1 MNFGSQRAI
10 VGSLMVAVCFGW
22 FSPTAC
28 WAQKRYKDPYADKV
42 KKIADKA
49 ARFLESNKGGGR
61 EGPICALA
69 VLEYY
74 KRYEGVVPTDN
85 PYVSSTVARV
95 AGMVDSGSAEVLDNR
110 ETYFPATALI
120 LLAEYDAKKYKPQIM
135 KILDTLVDRQISNGA
150 FTYKGE
156 SNGDTSQSQFG
167 ALAFFVARQHR
178 IPLDPKHVKH
188 LLQFYVDYQAGN
200 GTWAYKPKS
209 PGQGSV
215 GGTNSLHS
223 ASLSSVYLLADML
236 RLSKRVKNMT
246 SLSADSSLG
255 LPKNVTV
262 YVPPTD
268 DKEGN
273 LQAAWGDGV
282 SPVVKFERG
291 KLSSCKSSG
300 NSWYSSQFQFPI
312 NQWNSYFMYA
322 LERYAY
328 FKEQADGNLGSAL
341 SSWYDDGVDYIEE
354 FQSDSGAVEGHR
366 RVPNMPV
373 NVNTALSLL
382 FLVRASEIISLP
394 PTGSELLGGEGFD
407 SGTLTQSKTG
417 TIASS
422 EAEKSLKGLIDSL
435 TDDTLDDRQLQQITA
450 AMKRAV
456 REFKSK
462 GKRSRGEITS
472 FLKTMISEKN
482 YYRRLVAIR
491 FLSGEQDMDN
501 VPALLYAMGDPD
513 PTIAILAH
521 NGLRLV
527 SRKFETFTFEDKGNK
542 QDNLLEL
549 ARLKQQWTKWY
560 LELRPN
566 AELLE

>member
-1 MNFGSQRAI
+1 MNFRSQRAL
-10 VGSLMVAVCFGW
+10 VGSLMVAVCFGC

-28 WAQKRYKDPYADKV
+28 WAQKKYKDPYADKV
-42 KKIADKA
+42 VRIADKA
-49 ARFLESNKGGGR
+49 ARFLESDSASGKS
-61 EGPICALA
+61 GPICALA

-74 KRYEGVVPTDN
+74 KRYDGTVPTDN
-85 PYVSSTVARV
+85 PMVKRV
-95 AGMVDSGSAEVLDNR
+95 VRRIAGMVDSGAAEVLENR
-110 ETYFPATALI
+110 ETYFPALALI

-135 KILDTLVDRQISNGA
+135 KILDTLIERQLSNGA
-150 FTYKGE
+150 FTY
-156 SNGDTSQSQFG
+156 SRDSTGDTSQSQFG

-178 IPLDPKHVKH
+178 IPLDPKHAH
-188 LLQFYVDYQAGN
+188 SLLQFYVDYQAQS
-200 GTWAYKPKS
+200 GTWSYKAQL
-209 PGQGSV
+209 GGGNV
-215 GGTNSLHS
+215 AGTNSIHS

-236 RLSKRVKNMT
+236 RLSKRVKNMAT
-246 SLSADSSLG
+246 ASADSSLG

-262 YVPPTD
+262 YVPPAD
-268 DKEGN
+268 DKEGD
-273 LQAAWGDGV
+273 LQAAWGDGTG
-282 SPVVKFERG
+282 PVVKFERG
-291 KLSSCKSSG
+291 KLASCKSAG

-312 NQWNSYFMYA
+312 NTWNSYFMYA

-328 FKEQADGNLGSAL
+328 FKEQADGNLGSSL

-354 FQSDSGAVEGHR
+354 YQNESGAVEGHQR
-366 RVPNMPV
+366 AVNMPL
-373 NVNTALSLL
+373 NVNTAFSLL

-394 PTGSELLGGEGFD
+394 PTGSELLGGEGFGA
-407 SGTLTQSKTG
+407 GTLTQSKSG
-417 TIASS
+417 TIVSS
-422 EAEKSLKGLIDSL
+422 EAEKSLQGLIASL
-435 TDDTLDDRQLQQITA
+435 SDATLDDRQLQQITE
-450 AMKRAV
+450 AMKRSV
-456 REFKSK
+456 REFKSQ
-462 GKRSRGEITS
+462 GKRSRGEVTS

-513 PTIAILAH
+513 PTIAIHAH

-527 SRKFETFTFEDKGNK
+527 SRKFDTFVFEDRGNQ

-560 LELRPN
+560 LEIRPD